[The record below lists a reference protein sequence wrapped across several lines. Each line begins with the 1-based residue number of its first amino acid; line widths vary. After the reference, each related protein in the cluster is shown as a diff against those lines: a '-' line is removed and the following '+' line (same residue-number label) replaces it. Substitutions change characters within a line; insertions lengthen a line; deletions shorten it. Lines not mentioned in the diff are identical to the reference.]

1 MESKYE
7 REIDLFAKKEEEKVD
22 LPAPKPDGDIVDAPG
37 TDLFLPGVD
46 KIDYFDVDVETET
59 KEEESKS
66 AEEDLAIA
74 FSIKVIDMLKEKRK
88 EHNKE
93 NEENKVTLSQ
103 LKKVYKSGADQARH
117 EKGLWALAR
126 VHLFLE
132 LKSGRLNKQSYD
144 LGIGVDGAPTRR
156 VDQMKLPLDLS
167 AGWIPSDEDFLKAE
181 EDLKKYELDYN
192 FDDVDELYLDD
203 ASDFTGLGCIILGRW

>member
-1 MESKYE
+1 MEKKYVK
-7 REIDLFAKKEEEKVD
+7 EIDLFAKKDEEKVE
-22 LPAPKPDGDIVDAPG
+22 LPKPKPDGDIVDAPG

-46 KIDYFDVDVETET
+46 KIDYFDVDVEAEQ
-59 KEEESKS
+59 EESKS

-88 EHNKE
+88 EHNKA
-93 NEENKVTLSQ
+93 NEKNKVSLSQ
-103 LKKVYKSGADQARH
+103 LKKVYKSGADQARR

-181 EDLKKYELDYN
+181 EDVKEYELDYDFN
-192 FDDVDELYLDD
+192 DVDELYLSD
-203 ASDFTGLGCIILGRW
+203 ASDFSGLGCSISGRW